1 MSDYRQQQEQD
12 EESLFLLEKLQ
23 ILRQQGIPEEDLQFI
38 ARTAGLDSA
47 EYPRI
52 LINEK

>member
-1 MSDYRQQQEQD
+1 MSDYRQQ
-12 EESLFLLEKLQ
+12 
-23 ILRQQGIPEEDLQFI
+23 PEEDLQFI